1 MLLKWLSN
9 ISSWQLAF
17 YALLYVISRVLPFAV
32 PTVYHNCSWYNPRKI
47 SHVIIKIEINN
58 KIAIPCG
65 QGGNPILQGSALK
78 CNFFICFSVIEIFF
92 TYFLFSLFFNV
103 IAVSYTECW
112 WVKEKCDFD
121 LISRFLRYNLV
132 AGKKAHWCA
141 GGKKCFHLTSWS
153 GKEVAS
159 SFVDHDQRVASNSRH
174 FFFFF
179 AQHKRKR

>member
-1 MLLKWLSN
+1 MRFCMLSQGCCHLRCLRYT
-9 ISSWQLAF
+9 ITA
-17 YALLYVISRVLPFAV
+17 AG
-32 PTVYHNCSWYNPRKI
+32 NPRKI
-47 SHVIIKIEINN
+47 THVIIKIEINN

-65 QGGNPILQGSALK
+65 KGGNPILQGSALK

-92 TYFLFSLFFNV
+92 KYFFFPFFNV

-112 WVKEKCDFD
+112 WVKEKCDFY

-132 AGKKAHWCA
+132 AGKVHWCA

-159 SFVDHDQRVASNSRH
+159 LCVDHDQRVASNSRH
-174 FFFFF
+174 FFF